1 MTFTFI
7 AKSSREF
14 LCLSWRLSRCCQ
26 LKNIIWLFQVKR
38 NPHGSDWRLYGLST
52 QFIVIGEGPGWTFN
66 TPGHWH
72 TSSRFC
78 RAHGDVSFGLRPW
91 VTWGKESRT
100 DGLPL
105 IFSFLLDGLKIL
117 GDHQQHGSLIFF
129 HLYEIVMSGIFN
141 FFHNSSKLH
150 EFSRTLRVPLDL
162 IRIKRDQKICCLLW
176 INKARVKEK
185 TYTWV
190 SVWWG

>member
-52 QFIVIGEGPGWTFN
+52 QFIVIGEGPGWTSN

-105 IFSFLLDGLKIL
+105 IF
-117 GDHQQHGSLIFF
+117 F

-150 EFSRTLRVPLDL
+150 EFSRTLRVPLGL

-190 SVWWG
+190 SVLWKTKN